1 MSGDDAPEGLIVR
14 HVIVRGRVQGV
25 GFRAWT
31 ELTAL
36 KRGLGGWV
44 RNRRDGSVESV
55 FAGEALAVDAML
67 AACRRGP
74 PGARV
79 DALEER
85 AAGADM
91 LGERHPGEH
100 FSVLPTR

>member
-1 MSGDDAPEGLIVR
+1 MSGGAHEDLMVR
-14 HVIVRGRVQGV
+14 HMLVRGRVQGV

-36 KRGLGGWV
+36 QRGLGGWV
-44 RNRRDGSVESV
+44 RNRRDGAVEAV
-55 FAGEALAVDAML
+55 FVGEASAVEAML
-67 AACRRGP
+67 TACRRGP

-79 DALEER
+79 DALEEHV
-85 AAGADM
+85 AAAD
-91 LGERHPGEH
+91 LLDQRHPGEH